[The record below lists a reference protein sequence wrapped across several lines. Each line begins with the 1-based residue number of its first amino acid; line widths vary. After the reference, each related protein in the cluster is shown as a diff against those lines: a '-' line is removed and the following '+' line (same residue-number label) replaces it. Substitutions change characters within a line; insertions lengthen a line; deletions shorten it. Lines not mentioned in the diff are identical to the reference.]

1 MGGIPPVS
9 RSSKVRLLATSEQHP
24 WGRVDDTGTVYV
36 REGDSERIVGEY
48 PDGTAEEAL
57 AYFER
62 KYTDLAGQVGLLE
75 QRARRGAPA
84 NDIARSVA
92 NLRKAV
98 EGANAVGDL
107 ASLLTRLDAVGGTVE
122 QLTEQ
127 QSAEAKAA
135 LADAIAERTAI
146 VEEAE
151 ALAAQDP

>member
-1 MGGIPPVS
+1 M
-9 RSSKVRLLATSEQHP
+9 
-24 WGRVDDTGTVYV
+24 YV
-36 REGDSERIVGEY
+36 REGDGERVVGEY

-84 NDIARSVA
+84 NDVAKSVA
-92 NLRKAV
+92 NLRTAV

-107 ASLLTRLDAVGGTVE
+107 ASLLTRLDALGGTVE
-122 QLTEQ
+122 ELTEQ

-135 LADAIAERTAI
+135 VENAIAEHH
-146 VEEAE
+146 
-151 ALAAQDP
+151 AAVA